1 MKRLF
6 IIPFF
11 LIIICMMSCG
21 QQNTNVFTYK
31 VGDCE
36 VILLS
41 ENQGQGDTKILI
53 GATPEMISETLPE
66 GTFSNA
72 VNAFLVKTPQGNY
85 LIDTGFGRNLFENL
99 SSVGVTPDDVQQV
112 IITHMHG
119 DHISGLLKDGEV
131 MFPKSKLVL
140 SKVEHTYWSEIKSN
154 QKALDVL
161 KMYEKNI
168 SLIEPLKVGEKT
180 EDMISFIDAPGHTPG
195 QILCLVQSKG
205 EQLLIWADLAH
216 AMAIQMPYPEVAV
229 TYDVDPELAVK
240 SRKEVL
246 KYVTQNNIP
255 VAGMHIAYPGMGKVE
270 AISAG
275 SYRFIS
281 AE

>member
-1 MKRLF
+1 
-6 IIPFF
+6 
-11 LIIICMMSCG
+11 MSCG